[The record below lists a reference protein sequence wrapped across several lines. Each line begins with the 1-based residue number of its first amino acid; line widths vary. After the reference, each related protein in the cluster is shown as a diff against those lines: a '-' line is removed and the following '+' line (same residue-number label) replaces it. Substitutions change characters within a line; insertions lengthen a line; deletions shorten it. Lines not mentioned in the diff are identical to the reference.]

1 MSRYGNF
8 FTYWN
13 RLTIT
18 SVIFY
23 EGSRKGNILKN
34 MFDQEI
40 LLIWR
45 IYLEQLAI

>member
-1 MSRYGNF
+1 MKEVGKE
-8 FTYWN
+8 TYP
-13 RLTIT
+13 
-18 SVIFY
+18 
-23 EGSRKGNILKN
+23 EK